1 MNEIMDKIKRLNKL
15 SELKEEDFAIP
26 KSGIAYRIAQ
36 YFSQRGQKITISQ
49 LRKIFSEILSVCED
63 AERDLNQARGK
74 KYKIYPKIYY
84 AMGRQLIP
92 HEFKEILE
100 TILDKV
106 KDNEDFERL
115 KDFMIALVAYF
126 TAFEKGEGRY
136 EKF

>member
-63 AERDLNQARGK
+63 AERDLDQARGK

-92 HEFKEILE
+92 YEFKEILE

-136 EKF
+136 ERF

>member
-49 LRKIFSEILSVCED
+49 LRKIFSEILSTCEE

-136 EKF
+136 ERF